1 MKPKKQINT
10 KEKDQNKTD
19 LKENEIKTVFSN
31 NLQSYTPLYSDDKR
45 KTFRPTNANKKLND
59 PPFRQTM
66 KKNEKERAKMPALKV
81 QGNKNEKD
89 KKSPKMKRLVNF
101 TKKLMVLN
109 PHQKSERLL
118 KNKSGDSNDMK
129 VNKSVG
135 NLKDNL
141 NDWQDSINNED
152 KNDNRESRTI
162 RITDD
167 NMDSN
172 LKMNKTQEI
181 KNDLKEEK
189 GISLKGSQED
199 LLQNNLEITQTKKEE
214 MKEEMQLKN
223 DEKKDEINNEKDNT
237 NNCQEN
243 ENMASTAQITKKVAF
258 TENKESKSSGKNL
271 NKEQNNKSNKAYH
284 NFVQGLQKSNT
295 KKKNKFSNLVKPEDP
310 RIKMA
315 NAVKKF
321 GILSKS
327 IKNINN
333 ATNANNDKPQPTV
346 KNPLISALRGEIKN
360 IMDDKDVPKA
370 ISTKNILNV
379 NDIDDNNDINN
390 DINESNKIKM
400 NQNLEKF
407 TGLILLKF
415 NEGEKVLEIKL
426 NGPIGNINAIFN
438 KEKIEIDNKEVEL
451 IYKSDLERLR
461 KENEAIESQYFKLR
475 DEFDHQREL
484 LENLEKEKK
493 LKEEQFIFNALR
505 KKTIENENKNNEEG
519 RLKIKEIKDR
529 IQKYKDELKKNNDS
543 FDPMNGR
550 MSYRINPDKKE
561 NLNID
566 QKMKELEKKKE
577 KLMEEN
583 KKLKQIENTNEKPNN
598 NIKTYKETKN
608 EPKVTFQTEIKTD
621 LSKNEKK
628 KINQDQNQNANN
640 LNTSVKDNKDK
651 EKGYSK
657 ALDRFKK
664 KYRKDASVQLRSKKS
679 EKINEMAKNLEKAM
693 DRQQSAEMVENRKHN
708 NVSQVQNAQN
718 ASEII
723 ENQPIINKTRK
734 PKKPQI

>member
-10 KEKDQNKTD
+10 KEKDQNKND
-19 LKENEIKTVFSN
+19 IKENEIKALFSN
-31 NLQSYTPLYSDDKR
+31 NLQSSIPLYSDEKR
-45 KTFRPTNANKKLND
+45 KTYRPTNANKKLND
-59 PPFRQTM
+59 APFRQSL
-66 KKNEKERAKMPALKV
+66 KKNEKERAKMPALKM

-89 KKSPKMKRLVNF
+89 IKSPKMKKLVNF
-101 TKKLMVLN
+101 TKKLMALN
-109 PHQKSERLL
+109 PHQKSERFL
-118 KNKSGDSNDMK
+118 KNKKGDSNDIKM
-129 VNKSVG
+129 NKSVG

-141 NDWQDSINNED
+141 NDWQDSGNQSINNED
-152 KNDNRESRTI
+152 KNDNQKSRTI
-162 RITDD
+162 RFIDD

-172 LKMNKTQEI
+172 VKINKTQEI
-181 KNDLKEEK
+181 KNDLKEER
-189 GISLKGSQED
+189 GISLKDSQED
-199 LLQNNLEITQTKKEE
+199 VSQNNLEITSSKKD
-214 MKEEMQLKN
+214 EMQLKN
-223 DEKKDEINNEKDNT
+223 DEKKDDINNEKDNT

-243 ENMASTAQITKKVAF
+243 ENRVSTAQITKKVAF
-258 TENKESKSSGKNL
+258 ADHKTSKSSGKNL
-271 NKEQNNKSNKAYH
+271 NNKSDKAY
-284 NFVQGLQKSNT
+284 NKFVQGLQKANT

-310 RIKMA
+310 RHKMA

-327 IKNINN
+327 IKNINKGI
-333 ATNANNDKPQPTV
+333 NANNDKSQSTI

-370 ISTKNILNV
+370 ISTKNILNL
-379 NDIDDNNDINN
+379 NDINDNDDNNDINN
-390 DINESNKIKM
+390 DNNESNKIKI

-407 TGLILLKF
+407 SGLILLKF

-461 KENEAIESQYFKLR
+461 RENEAIESQYFKLR
-475 DEFDHQREL
+475 DEFDQQREL
-484 LENLEKEKK
+484 LENLEREKK

-505 KKTIENENKNNEEG
+505 KKTIENENKSCEEG

-529 IQKYKDELKKNNDS
+529 IQKYKKK
-543 FDPMNGR
+543 
-550 MSYRINPDKKE
+550 K
-561 NLNID
+561 
-566 QKMKELEKKKE
+566 KKKE
-577 KLMEEN
+577 KVMEEN
-583 KKLKQIENTNEKPNN
+583 KKLKQIENTNEKINN

-608 EPKVTFQTEIKTD
+608 EPKVTFHTEIKTD
-621 LSKNEKK
+621 LNKNEKN
-628 KINQDQNQNANN
+628 KINQDQNQNTNN
-640 LNTSVKDNKDK
+640 LNTAVKDNIKDK

-664 KYRKDASVQLRSKKS
+664 KYKKDASVQMRSKKS

-708 NVSQVQNAQN
+708 NANQVQNVQN

-723 ENQPIINKTRK
+723 QNQPVINKTRK